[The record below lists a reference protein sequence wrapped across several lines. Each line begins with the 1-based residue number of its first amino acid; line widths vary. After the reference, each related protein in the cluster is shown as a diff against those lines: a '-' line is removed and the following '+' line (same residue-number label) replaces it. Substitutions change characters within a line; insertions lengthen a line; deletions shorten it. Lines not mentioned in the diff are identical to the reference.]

1 MRARSTSMTVGLA
14 LGVTA
19 AASIASAAGASVSFL
34 RHQQSLS
41 DMACRN
47 TLSVSLAFIAA

>member
-1 MRARSTSMTVGLA
+1 MTVGLA
-14 LGVTA
+14 LGITA
-19 AASIASAAGASVSFL
+19 APSIASAAGASVYFL